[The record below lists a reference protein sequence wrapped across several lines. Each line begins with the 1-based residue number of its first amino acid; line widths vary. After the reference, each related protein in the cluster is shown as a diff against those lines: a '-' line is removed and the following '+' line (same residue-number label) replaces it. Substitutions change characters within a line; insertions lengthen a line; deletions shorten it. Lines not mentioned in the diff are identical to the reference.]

1 MGQADGYH
9 LDVLNRLKETQDRVI
24 RDILKNTACKCINVK
39 IHVIHVVRILY
50 QRLCASDLS
59 STLPIGI

>member
-24 RDILKNTACKCINVK
+24 RDILKNTACKCKNVK

-50 QRLCASDLS
+50 QR
-59 STLPIGI
+59 